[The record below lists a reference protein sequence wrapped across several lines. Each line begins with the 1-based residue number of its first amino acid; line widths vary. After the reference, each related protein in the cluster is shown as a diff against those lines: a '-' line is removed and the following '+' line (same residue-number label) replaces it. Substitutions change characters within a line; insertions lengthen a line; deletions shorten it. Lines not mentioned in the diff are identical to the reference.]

1 MLVVGGRKVGGI
13 GGIVAKGCCAPA
25 SVSADGLS
33 YGPVGSVRRATLGNT
48 YIYNVATSIYNVAT
62 SIYNVATSKSQRVS
76 SAWGW
81 SLCGRGCLSLCNR
94 RVISLYARKIIRTIC
109 AMRMRRNMASGYTVL

>member
-1 MLVVGGRKVGGI
+1 MLVVGVRKVGGI

-48 YIYNVATSIYNVAT
+48 YIYNVATP
-62 SIYNVATSKSQRVS
+62 KSQRVS

>member
-62 SIYNVATSKSQRVS
+62 PKSQRVS

-81 SLCGRGCLSLCNR
+81 SLCGIGCLSLCNR
-94 RVISLYARKIIRTIC
+94 RVISLYVRKIIRTIC